1 MRETQAFISRT
12 YNISLN
18 LDKKK
23 KKIVFYPKSNE
34 YYGSEMT
41 HSNSELAYLTSP
53 S

>member
-23 KKIVFYPKSNE
+23 IIVFYPKSNE